1 MRRFIFCWLIG
12 LSWLMTACQSKP
24 SAEPMEALVD
34 RGLRTAKAHAIRM
47 AQTLEQQPG
56 TFPRTLDKQGKLETS
71 DYQWWC
77 CGFFPGEL
85 WYLYETFGTAE
96 LKQYAE
102 QFTDRVEPAKSLT
115 NTHDLGFMLYC
126 SYGNGYRLTQNPAYR
141 EIMLEGARS
150 LATRYNDKLGVIRSW
165 DFNRDVWQYP
175 VIIDNMMNLEFLLW
189 AAKAGQEERYYDM
202 AISHANRTLVEHYR
216 PDYSCYHVVSYDT
229 LTTFPHKKQTHQ
241 GYADESAWARGQAWG
256 LYGYT
261 MMYRETH
268 INEYFIQATRI
279 ANYLMNHPR
288 MPEDKVPY
296 WDLDAPDIPQAT
308 RDASAAAIMASALL
322 DLAAMDQTE
331 FGQQCLAFAEAQ
343 LRSLSSPQY
352 LAEPGTNGNF
362 VLMHST
368 GSYPGNSEVDV
379 PLSYADYYYV
389 EALLR
394 WKKLQK
400 QELNQ

>member
-24 SAEPMEALVD
+24 SAEPMEAVVD
-34 RGLRTAKAHAIRM
+34 RGLRTAQAHAIRM

-102 QFTDRVEPAKSLT
+102 QFTDRVEPAKSLI

-165 DFNRDVWQYP
+165 DFN
-175 VIIDNMMNLEFLLW
+175 
-189 AAKAGQEERYYDM
+189 
-202 AISHANRTLVEHYR
+202 
-216 PDYSCYHVVSYDT
+216 
-229 LTTFPHKKQTHQ
+229 
-241 GYADESAWARGQAWG
+241 
-256 LYGYT
+256 
-261 MMYRETH
+261 
-268 INEYFIQATRI
+268 
-279 ANYLMNHPR
+279 
-288 MPEDKVPY
+288 
-296 WDLDAPDIPQAT
+296 
-308 RDASAAAIMASALL
+308 
-322 DLAAMDQTE
+322 
-331 FGQQCLAFAEAQ
+331 
-343 LRSLSSPQY
+343 
-352 LAEPGTNGNF
+352 
-362 VLMHST
+362 
-368 GSYPGNSEVDV
+368 
-379 PLSYADYYYV
+379 
-389 EALLR
+389 
-394 WKKLQK
+394 
-400 QELNQ
+400 